1 MSKIL
6 SYKDLIVW
14 QKGMTLAEQVYL
26 ITAGYPK
33 SELYSLTDQM
43 RRAAVSIVSNI
54 AEGKGRESKQE
65 YLHFLAISQG
75 SLTELETQILLS
87 IRLRYLSEIDAETP
101 LSLCD
106 EIGRMLNTMRTKL
119 KAASKLTPNP

>member
-1 MSKIL
+1 MSKIV

-14 QKGMTLAEQVYL
+14 QKGMDLAEMVYQF
-26 ITAGYPK
+26 TAEYPK
-33 SELYSLTDQM
+33 AELYSLTDQM

-54 AEGKGRESKQE
+54 AEGKGRESKLE
-65 YLHFLAISQG
+65 YLHFLAIAQG

-87 IRLRYLSEIDAETP
+87 IRLKYLAENEAVKP

-106 EIGRMLNTMRTKL
+106 EIGRMLNTMRTQL
-119 KAASKLTPNP
+119 KASSILKPNP